1 MSVFLIYPPRSSNGT
16 VHFCKHFALF
26 TFLQSRRA
34 SNDVTATVAPVV
46 VTLGKTR
53 FMKTRFI
60 FTYKTFLII
69 KKKEYICVNF
79 DLFVTG
85 KTSVFNY
92 VHDNKYLTL
101 NTELRINQILL

>member
-53 FMKTRFI
+53 FI

-69 KKKEYICVNF
+69 KKKGIYMCKF
-79 DLFVTG
+79 
-85 KTSVFNY
+85 
-92 VHDNKYLTL
+92 
-101 NTELRINQILL
+101 